1 MYNVFK
7 SGLLMVAMFLIF
19 IFFGAM
25 LGGRGGATLFFIIA
39 LIINLVSYF
48 FSHKIVIA
56 MYRGVPADPV
66 RYRRLY
72 EILDDLSV
80 RAGLPKP
87 PALYIIPMEVPN
99 AFATG
104 RSPSNAVVAVTEGI
118 LARMNE
124 QELAAVIAHE
134 LGHIKHWDMLVQTI
148 IAAMASAI
156 MWLANMAQ
164 WGAMFG
170 GGDDDDRGGNIIVT
184 ILVSIVA
191 SIAAMLIQLAVSRSR
206 EYMADDFSAKLM
218 GSGQPLSDALIRL
231 HEGARQVPPGEIA
244 PATSHMFIAP
254 SGAGKTLMNLFSTHP
269 SLEARLENLKKFA

>member
-19 IFFGAM
+19 IFFGAL
-25 LGGRGGATLFFIIA
+25 LGGKGGATLFFIIA
-39 LIINLVSYF
+39 LVINLVSYL

-56 MYRGVPADPV
+56 MYRGVPADPQ

-72 EILDDLSV
+72 EILDDLSA

-87 PALYIIPMEVPN
+87 PSLYIIPMEVPN

-104 RSPSNAVVAVTEGI
+104 RSPSTAVVAVTEGI

-148 IAAMASAI
+148 VAAMASAI

-170 GGDDDDRGGNIIVT
+170 GRDDDEGGGNLIVT

-218 GSGQPLSDALIRL
+218 GSGQPLSNALMRL

-254 SGAGKTLMNLFSTHP
+254 SGAGRTLMNLFSTHP

>member
-19 IFFGAM
+19 IFFGAL
-25 LGGRGGATLFFIIA
+25 LGGKGGATLFFVIA
-39 LIINLVSYF
+39 LVINLVSYL

-56 MYRGVPADPV
+56 MYRGVPADPQ

-72 EILDDLSV
+72 EILDDLSA

-148 IAAMASAI
+148 VAAMASAI

-170 GGDDDDRGGNIIVT
+170 GRDDDEGGGNLIVT

-218 GSGQPLSDALIRL
+218 GSGQPLSDALMRL

-254 SGAGKTLMNLFSTHP
+254 SGAGRTLMNLFSTHP
-269 SLEARLENLKKFA
+269 SLEARLENLKKFS

>member
-19 IFFGAM
+19 IFFGAL
-25 LGGRGGATLFFIIA
+25 LGGKGGATLFFVIA
-39 LIINLVSYF
+39 LVINLVSYL

-56 MYRGVPADPV
+56 MYRGVPADPQ

-72 EILDDLSV
+72 EILDDLSA

-104 RSPSNAVVAVTEGI
+104 RSPSTAVVAVTEGI

-148 IAAMASAI
+148 VAAMASAI

-170 GGDDDDRGGNIIVT
+170 GRDDDEGGGNLIVT

-191 SIAAMLIQLAVSRSR
+191 SIAAMIIQLAVSRSR

-254 SGAGKTLMNLFSTHP
+254 SGAGRTLMNLFSTHP
-269 SLEARLENLKKFA
+269 SLEARLENLKKFS

>member
-25 LGGRGGATLFFIIA
+25 LGGRGGATLFFVIA
-39 LIINLVSYF
+39 LVINLVSYL

-56 MYRGVPADPV
+56 MYRGVPADPQ

-72 EILDDLSV
+72 EILDDLSA

-148 IAAMASAI
+148 VAAMASAI
-156 MWLANMAQ
+156 MWLANMAK
-164 WGAMFG
+164 WGAIFG
-170 GGDDDDRGGNIIVT
+170 GRDDDEGGGNLIVT
-184 ILVSIVA
+184 ILVSVVA

-218 GSGQPLSDALIRL
+218 GSGQPLSNALMRL
-231 HEGARQVPPGEIA
+231 HEGALQVAPGEIA
-244 PATSHMFIAP
+244 PATSHMFISP
-254 SGAGKTLMNLFSTHP
+254 SSLGRGFLGLFSTHP

>member
-19 IFFGAM
+19 IFFGAL
-25 LGGRGGATLFFIIA
+25 LGGKGGATLFFIIA
-39 LIINLVSYF
+39 LVINLVSYL

-56 MYRGVPADPV
+56 MYRGVPADPQ

-72 EILDDLSV
+72 EILDDLST

-104 RSPSNAVVAVTEGI
+104 RSPSTAVVAVTEGI

-148 IAAMASAI
+148 VAAMASAI

-164 WGAMFG
+164 WGAIFG
-170 GGDDDDRGGNIIVT
+170 GRDDDEGGGNLIVT

-191 SIAAMLIQLAVSRSR
+191 SIAAMIIQLAVSRSR

-244 PATSHMFIAP
+244 PATAHMFIAP
-254 SGAGKTLMNLFSTHP
+254 SGAGRTLMNLFSTHP